1 MMMIESDTVP
11 VTTTPDN
18 PETEPVETSVT
29 TTTRSGRTIREPER
43 FKDYIK
49 Y

>member
-1 MMMIESDTVP
+1 MEIESDAVP
-11 VTTTPDN
+11 VATTSEN
-18 PETEPVETSVT
+18 PETQRVEMPVT